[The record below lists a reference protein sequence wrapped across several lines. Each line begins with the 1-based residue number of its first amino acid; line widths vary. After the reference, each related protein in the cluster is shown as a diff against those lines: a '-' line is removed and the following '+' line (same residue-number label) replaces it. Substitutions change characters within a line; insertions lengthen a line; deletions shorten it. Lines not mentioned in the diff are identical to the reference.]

1 MKDTRIVPDSSQY
14 QLWRDDKH
22 VATVYNH
29 DDARL
34 FNAASDLLSAC
45 EDMIGHCRTCN
56 GKGRCYGPVPGRLG
70 SYAPDQPCQDCGD
83 AIAAI
88 AKAKGET
95 R

>member
-22 VATVYNH
+22 VATVYDH

-34 FNAASDLLSAC
+34 FNAASDLLAAC
-45 EDMIGHCRTCN
+45 EGAVDKCRFGCTWLSYCGTC
-56 GKGRCYGPVPGRLG
+56 KSLL
-70 SYAPDQPCQDCGD
+70 
-83 AIAAI
+83 AAI

-95 R
+95 K

>member
-34 FNAASDLLSAC
+34 FNAAPDLLAAC
-45 EDMIGHCRTCN
+45 EAVLNSIEFCE
-56 GKGRCYGPVPGRLG
+56 
-70 SYAPDQPCQDCGD
+70 
-83 AIAAI
+83 AILPRALRQQVGEAI
-88 AKAKGET
+88 AKA
-95 R
+95 RAR

>member
-45 EDMIGHCRTCN
+45 EALARSFDAVT
-56 GKGRCYGPVPGRLG
+56 
-70 SYAPDQPCQDCGD
+70 YAAWTPEMH
-83 AIAAI
+83 AAVASI

-95 R
+95 K